1 MPKQSVLVIVNP
13 IAGGGRAA
21 RLLPLLR
28 AHAVA
33 ADVELAVTTR
43 RREGEELAAA
53 AAGRFERLVA
63 VGGDGTVQEVLNG
76 AMASGERPTIGIVP
90 AGSGNDLARALRLP
104 GSPGAALS
112 VALHGAARP
121 TDLAEAR
128 DGSGRRRIFAA
139 AGGTGFD
146 AHVAHL
152 MTGRTAARR
161 SGRLGYLLTALGEL
175 RRYRGA
181 EVELCWTNGVGDEER
196 LRLRAFMVAVANG
209 AYYGGGMRIAPTAAV
224 DDGALDLCIVADL
237 SPLAALGQ
245 IPALYRGRHVRHP
258 AVRMARATSVTLDG
272 DAPVHLDGEPF
283 GRLPIRVRV
292 LPREVRLAGGTRQGD

>member
-1 MPKQSVLVIVNP
+1 VPKESVLVIVNP

-28 AHAVA
+28 AHAA
-33 ADVELAVTTR
+33 AVEMEIAVTTHAR
-43 RREGEELAAA
+43 QGEELAAA
-53 AAGRFERLVA
+53 AAGRFERIVA
-63 VGGDGTVQEVLNG
+63 VGGDGTVQELLNG
-76 AMASGERPTIGIVP
+76 VTASAERPAVGIVP
-90 AGSGNDLARALRLP
+90 AGSGNDLARALGLP
-104 GSPGAALS
+104 GSARAALS
-112 VALHGAARP
+112 VALHGEARP

-128 DGSGRRRIFAA
+128 DGAGMRRLFGA

-152 MTGRTAARR
+152 MTRRTAARR
-161 SGRLGYLLTALGEL
+161 RGRLGYLLTALGEL

-181 EVELCWTNGVGDEER
+181 EVQLCWNDPDGAEER
-196 LRLRAFMVAVANG
+196 LQLRAFMVAVANG
-209 AYYGGGMRIAPTAAV
+209 AYYGGGMRIAPTAAL

-237 SPLAALGQ
+237 PPLAALGQ
-245 IPALYRGRHVRHP
+245 IPALYRGRHVRHS

-283 GRLPIRVRV
+283 GRLPLSVRV
-292 LPREVRLAGGTRQGD
+292 LPDEVRLAVGARQGA

>member
-1 MPKQSVLVIVNP
+1 MPKESVVVIVNP

-28 AHAVA
+28 AHAA
-33 ADVELAVTTR
+33 AAEMEIAVTTR
-43 RREGEELAAA
+43 ARQGEELAAS
-53 AAGRFERLVA
+53 AAGRFERIVA

-76 AMASGERPTIGIVP
+76 VTASAQRPAVGIVP
-90 AGSGNDLARALRLP
+90 AGSGNDLARALALP
-104 GSPGAALS
+104 GSARAALR
-112 VALHGAARP
+112 VALHGVARQ

-128 DGSGRRRIFAA
+128 DGTGRRRLFAA

-146 AHVAHL
+146 AQVAHL
-152 MTGRTAARR
+152 MTGQTAVRR

-181 EVELCWTNGVGDEER
+181 DVELCWNDMAGAEER
-196 LRLRAFMVAVANG
+196 LQLRAFMVAVANG
-209 AYYGGGMRIAPTAAV
+209 AYYGGGMRIAPAAAV
-224 DDGALDLCIVADL
+224 DDAALDLCIVADL
-237 SPLAALGQ
+237 APLAALGQ

-258 AVRMARATSVTLDG
+258 AVRMARATTVTLDG

-283 GRLPIRVRV
+283 GRLPLSVRV
-292 LPREVRLAGGTRQGD
+292 LPGEVRLVVGARQGD